1 MANVDR
7 PNGMVPVRY
16 ASGKPYNGAFNTYLV
31 QAADATALYL
41 GDIVDLDGDAGGAG
55 EVVYGVD
62 VEGIAS
68 VTKAAVAGPI
78 LGVVVG
84 FSPDQDNL
92 TKRYRA
98 AAEARL
104 VYVADDPALLFEV
117 QEVSGGTA
125 LTSAAVG
132 LNTNLVGT
140 GGSTVTGIS
149 AMEVDNTTE
158 ATTNTLAVRLVGL
171 SKRPDNAFGEHA
183 KWLVQIND
191 HRNAMIGGAGPGGA

>member
-7 PNGMVPVRY
+7 PGGLTPVKY
-16 ASGKPYNGAFNTYLV
+16 ASGAPYNGAFNTYLV
-31 QAADATALYL
+31 QAADATAIYI
-41 GDIVDLDGDAGGAG
+41 GDIVDLDGDGGGAG
-55 EVVYGVD
+55 EVVFGVD

-78 LGVVVG
+78 LGVVIG

-92 TKRYRA
+92 AKRYRA
-98 AAEARL
+98 ASEARL
-104 VYVADDPALLFEV
+104 VKVADDPNLLFEV

-125 LTSAAVG
+125 LTSAAIG

-140 GGSTVTGIS
+140 GGSTITGLS
-149 AMEVDNTTE
+149 AVEVDNTTE

>member
-1 MANVDR
+1 M
-7 PNGMVPVRY
+7 
-16 ASGKPYNGAFNTYLV
+16 
-31 QAADATALYL
+31 
-41 GDIVDLDGDAGGAG
+41 
-55 EVVYGVD
+55 
-62 VEGIAS
+62 
-68 VTKAAVAGPI
+68 
-78 LGVVVG
+78 
-84 FSPDQDNL
+84 
-92 TKRYRA
+92 
-98 AAEARL
+98 
-104 VYVADDPALLFEV
+104 YVADDPALLFEV

-149 AMEVDNTTE
+149 TMEVDNTTE

>member
-7 PNGMVPVRY
+7 PNGMVPVKY
-16 ASGKPYNGAFNTYLV
+16 ASGAPYNGAFNTYLV
-31 QAADATALYL
+31 QAADATAIYL

-55 EVVYGVD
+55 ETVYGVD
-62 VEGIAS
+62 VEGMAS

-98 AAEARL
+98 ASEARL
-104 VYVADDPALLFEV
+104 VYVADDPSLLFEV

-140 GGSTVTGIS
+140 GGSTTTGIS
-149 AMEVDNTTE
+149 SMEVDNATE

-171 SKRPDNAFGEHA
+171 SKRPDNSFGEHA
-183 KWLVQIND
+183 KWLVMIND
-191 HRNAMIGGAGPGGA
+191 HRNAMVGAGGPGGV

>member
-149 AMEVDNTTE
+149 TMEVDNTTE
-158 ATTNTLAVRLVGL
+158 ATTNSLAVRLVGL

-191 HRNAMIGGAGPGGA
+191 HRNAMIGAAGPGGA

>member
-7 PNGMVPVRY
+7 PNGMVPVKY
-16 ASGKPYNGAFNTYLV
+16 ASGAPYNGSFNTYLV
-31 QAADATALYL
+31 QAADATAIYI

-55 EVVYGVD
+55 ETVYGVD
-62 VEGIAS
+62 VEGMAS
-68 VTKAAVAGPI
+68 VTKANVAGPI

-104 VYVADDPALLFEV
+104 VYVADNPSLLFEV

-132 LNTNLVGT
+132 LNSNLVGT
-140 GGSTVTGIS
+140 GGSTTTGIS
-149 AMEVDNTTE
+149 SMELDNTTE

-171 SKRPDNAFGEHA
+171 SKRPDNSFGEHA
-183 KWLVQIND
+183 KWLVMIND
-191 HRNAMIGGAGPGGA
+191 HRNAMVGGAGPGGA